1 MTERALDLFAEY
13 RAAFERGEHPDP
25 RPYLERAGAEQDALR
40 RLIDEF
46 LVWADP
52 PEPAPETVAVFAAWL
67 RNEPPLLELR
77 RQRRRTRDEV
87 VDALVA
93 TLGIDRAKRAKV
105 AEYYHRLE
113 AGLLDLRRID
123 QRVFSALADALGR
136 QPTGPTVARLRPAG
150 ASAYFRSVEP
160 GAPAGEL
167 LPLPEVTPEAERD
180 EVDELFT
187 GRRP

>member
-1 MTERALDLFAEY
+1 MAERAADLFAQY

-25 RPYLERAGAEQDALR
+25 RPYLERAGDEEDDLRTMIDA
-40 RLIDEF
+40 F
-46 LVWADP
+46 LVRADVPSPP
-52 PEPAPETVAVFAAWL
+52 PEMVAVFEAWL

-123 QRVFSALADALGR
+123 ERVFSALADALGR
-136 QPTGPTVARLRPAG
+136 HPTGPTVARLRPAG

-160 GAPAGEL
+160 GTPAGAL
-167 LPLPEVTPEAERD
+167 PPLPEVTPEAERD

-187 GRRP
+187 GRSP